1 MLHIVLN
8 NDKKKFINNV
18 AYFKGKDN
26 YCLGN
31 SFEEAGDVSNAELR
45 EIYKKYKK
53 NKYITQSEKAEVV

>member
-31 SFEEAGDVSNAELR
+31 SFEEAVYVIQMFN
-45 EIYKKYKK
+45 KK
-53 NKYITQSEKAEVV
+53 NTYITQSEKAEVV

>member
-31 SFEEAGDVSNAELR
+31 SFEEAGDV
-45 EIYKKYKK
+45 IQMFYKK
-53 NKYITQSEKAEVV
+53 NTYITQSEKGEVV

>member
-31 SFEEAGDVSNAELR
+31 SFEEACDV
-45 EIYKKYKK
+45 IQMFYKK
-53 NKYITQSEKAEVV
+53 NTYITQSEKAEVV